1 MSNDVLIKIL
11 YNVHEV
17 IFMNIFSKLNKL
29 TNLTENEKTLVSY
42 MQDNP
47 EGFVKMSALEI
58 SDACFISTS
67 TIYRLCQKLDLSGL
81 SELKVQISLSINE
94 YLKEQS
100 SLDYNYPIKQN
111 ETQHQ
116 IVLKLKE
123 LYEQTLVSS
132 LNLIDLEQL
141 RLIANVLK
149 NAQHIDFYTSA
160 GNMYFVENFKFQMQE
175 IGTFINVPI
184 EEYHQL
190 LTASTSDENHIA
202 IVVSFEGRGVII
214 KRIADMLKVNKTPII
229 LISSTNENPLTKYA
243 NYHLYLSSNE
253 NHFNKISSFS
263 TRLSLL
269 YVLDCLYTCYFNLN
283 YDKNVSYKL
292 NAYKKLSGNFNKT
305 PET

>member
-1 MSNDVLIKIL
+1 
-11 YNVHEV
+11 
-17 IFMNIFSKLNKL
+17 MNIFSKLDKL

-47 EGFVKMSALEI
+47 EAFVKMSALEI
-58 SDACFISTS
+58 SEACFISTS

-81 SELKVQISLSINE
+81 SELKVQVSVSINE
-94 YLKEQS
+94 YLKEENS
-100 SLDYNYPIKQN
+100 IDYNYPFKQN
-111 ETQHQ
+111 ETQNQ
-116 IVLKLKE
+116 IVLKIKE

-141 RLIANVLK
+141 RLVSNVLEK
-149 NAQHIDFYTSA
+149 AQHIDFYTSA
-160 GNMYFVENFKFQMQE
+160 GNLYFAENFKFQMQE

-190 LTASTSDENHIA
+190 LTASTSDKNHIA
-202 IVVSFEGRGVII
+202 IIVSFEGRGII
-214 KRIADMLKVNKTPII
+214 IERLADILKTNKTPII

-269 YVLDCLYTCYFNLN
+269 YALDCIYTCYFKSD
-283 YDKNVSYKL
+283 YKKNVNYKL
-292 NAYKKLSGNFNKT
+292 DAYKKLSGNK
-305 PET
+305 